1 MSSSRR
7 KRPITASNSARF
19 SLALGGAL
27 AVLLGSCRGAA
38 REPFLTYF
46 NGDQG
51 LSVRYPS
58 SWKTEQAQQEGVWYR
73 YFLAPPAGPQRKP
86 PISVTLLAGPYSG
99 GVEEYAQLYLAGN
112 TVSSSRDEERQGAQG
127 KSYVFSS
134 ADGATRHSLLLFKD
148 ESRVFGLYSQGETPA
163 FARSQAI
170 LDEMARSL
178 TLERASS
185 YRDVRDRKFAF
196 AVRIP
201 PSWAESRRF
210 AGPKTLLLQFTSPA
224 IGADKGG
231 ETVHASLTLT
241 VEDIGSEG
249 NVDSYYEDVRRKLG
263 SAFEVVGHQR
273 WRDGYSDVMA
283 AETSMAVSRVK
294 RFYRAAG
301 GRGYSLAFE
310 AREDV
315 YFRVARWCDL
325 IAGTLEIGPELNR
338 N

>member
-1 MSSSRR
+1 
-7 KRPITASNSARF
+7 
-19 SLALGGAL
+19 
-27 AVLLGSCRGAA
+27 
-38 REPFLTYF
+38 
-46 NGDQG
+46 
-51 LSVRYPS
+51 
-58 SWKTEQAQQEGVWYR
+58 VWYR

-86 PISVTLLAGPYSG
+86 PISVTLLAGPFAG
-99 GVEEYAQLYLAGN
+99 DVDEYAQLYLAGN
-112 TVSSSRDEERQGAQG
+112 TVSSSRDEERQGARG

-148 ESRVFGLYSQGETPA
+148 QSRVFGLYSQGEAPA
-163 FARSQAI
+163 FARNQAI

-178 TLERASS
+178 TLERTTS
-185 YRDVRDRKFAF
+185 YREVRDKKFGF
-196 AVRIP
+196 AVRMP
-201 PSWAESRRF
+201 PSWTESRRF

-224 IGADKGG
+224 LGADKGG

-273 WRDGYSDVMA
+273 WRDGYADVMS

-294 RFYRAAG
+294 RFYRASGA
-301 GRGYSLAFE
+301 RGYSLTFE

-325 IAGTLEIGPELNR
+325 IAGTLQIGPELDR
-338 N
+338 P